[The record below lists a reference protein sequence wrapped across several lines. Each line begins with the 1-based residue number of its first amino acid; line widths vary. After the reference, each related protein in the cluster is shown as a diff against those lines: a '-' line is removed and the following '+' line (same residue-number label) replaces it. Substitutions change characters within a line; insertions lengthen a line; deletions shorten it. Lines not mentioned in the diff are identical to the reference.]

1 MSASLA
7 VSLIQ
12 HDIAWRDPE
21 TTFSSLERPIADAAA
36 GGVRLC
42 VLTETFG
49 GGFVVDGDPGAEA
62 KDGPSATFLV
72 DQARR
77 HGISMMGGVV
87 ERTPDGVLHNSALV
101 VTPSGEITRVHKRRL
116 FGQER
121 HMVTAGDG
129 AVTVDIGGVRGTP
142 FVCYDL
148 RFADM
153 WWERATETDLFVVI
167 ANWPRRRADHW
178 RALTIARAIENQA
191 YVAAV
196 NRVGTGGGIDY
207 GGGSLLVDPWGVV
220 IAEAGDIPAT
230 LNGTVDGDVVTR
242 TRASFPVLAHRDG
255 T

>member
-1 MSASLA
+1 MSASLP

-21 TTFSSLERPIADAAA
+21 TTFVSLERPIADAAA
-36 GGVRLC
+36 RGVRLC
-42 VLTETFG
+42 GVSETFG
-49 GGFVVDGDPGAEA
+49 GGFGVDGDAGAEDE
-62 KDGPSATFLV
+62 DGPSATFLV

-77 HGISMMGGVV
+77 HGVWMMGGVV
-87 ERTPDGVLHNSALV
+87 ERAPDGVLHNSALV
-101 VTPSGEITRVHKRRL
+101 VAPSGEITRVHKRRL

-121 HMVTAGDG
+121 QVVTAGDG
-129 AVTVDIGGVRGTP
+129 SVTVDIGGVRVTP

-153 WWERATETDLFVVI
+153 WWERAAETDLFVVI

-178 RALTIARAIENQA
+178 RALTVARAIENQA

-196 NRVGTGGGIDY
+196 NRVGTGGSIDY

-220 IAEAGDIPAT
+220 LDEAGDTPRI
-230 LNGTVDGDVVTR
+230 LHGTVAADVVTE
-242 TRASFPVLAHRDG
+242 TRATFPVLQHR
-255 T
+255 